1 MFSCFPRSVIKNN
14 TAAIITALIMICGK
28 RSRSNMSAA
37 ASANGFSPRSGT
49 NTMMCSIS
57 HTPPKPEKSKIVLYV
72 KVMRSYFCRRIKTI
86 PAQTIPEKKVA
97 AEQPSAVHP
106 PTVYRYTLPISP
118 TMIPGRGP
126 SSAVATTTT
135 PVLIFASAFPT
146 WIPRTEAKIFKIE
159 KTNVNPIAAINSACV
174 FV

>member
-1 MFSCFPRSVIKNN
+1 MII
-14 TAAIITALIMICGK
+14 ALIITCGK
-28 RSRSNMSAA
+28 RNRSNRRGI
-37 ASANGFSPRSGT
+37 ASANGFSPRIGT
-49 NTMMCSIS
+49 NTIVCSIS
-57 HTPPKPEKSKIVLYV
+57 QLPPKTENNKIVLNV
-72 KVMRSYFCRRIKTI
+72 KVTRPYFCLRIRTI
-86 PAQTIPEKKVA
+86 PAQAMPEKKVA

-135 PVLIFASAFPT
+135 PVLIFAIAFPT

-174 FV
+174 FVWYTKAAFTGLILNKK